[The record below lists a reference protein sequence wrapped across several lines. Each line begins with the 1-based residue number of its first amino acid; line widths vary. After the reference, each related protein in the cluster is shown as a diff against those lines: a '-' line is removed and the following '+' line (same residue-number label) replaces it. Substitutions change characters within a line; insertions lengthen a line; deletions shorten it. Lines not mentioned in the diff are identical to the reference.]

1 MQTVWN
7 QSVSLPSFPPLKK
20 DIKTGVLVIGGGI
33 TGILCAYMLK
43 QIGVPCVL
51 VEADRLCG
59 GVTGCTTAK
68 ITAQHGLIY
77 HQLIRRFGEGK
88 AKLYLEA
95 NQAALDRYRALARD
109 IDCGFEEQSACVYT
123 REPKGKKKIEQEL
136 AALRCLGYP
145 AVSVPRTPLP
155 FPTVDAVSFPD
166 QAQFHPLKFIAG
178 LLDGLDG
185 LTIYEHTTVR
195 ELMDRTAVTDGGR
208 IRAEAIIVATHF
220 PFLNK
225 HGSYFLKLYQHRSY
239 VIALEHAADVH
250 GMYVDESE
258 RGLSFRSFGDLLLLT
273 GGGHRTGKQGGG
285 WKELRDF
292 AKVHY
297 PQAREVRHWA
307 TQDCMSLDGVPYIG
321 QYSRRTPGL
330 YVATGFN
337 KWGMTSAMVAAL
349 MLSDRIA
356 GHRSPYESVF
366 SPSRSILRPQL
377 AVNAAGAVLNLLT
390 PTAPRCPHL
399 GCALKW
405 NPQEHTWDCP
415 CHGSRFTE
423 DGKLLDNPAT
433 GDLKRRGSR

>member
-1 MQTVWN
+1 
-7 QSVSLPSFPPLKK
+7 
-20 DIKTGVLVIGGGI
+20 
-33 TGILCAYMLK
+33 
-43 QIGVPCVL
+43 
-51 VEADRLCG
+51 
-59 GVTGCTTAK
+59 
-68 ITAQHGLIY
+68 
-77 HQLIRRFGEGK
+77 
-88 AKLYLEA
+88 
-95 NQAALDRYRALARD
+95 
-109 IDCGFEEQSACVYT
+109 
-123 REPKGKKKIEQEL
+123 
-136 AALRCLGYP
+136 
-145 AVSVPRTPLP
+145 
-155 FPTVDAVSFPD
+155 
-166 QAQFHPLKFIAG
+166 
-178 LLDGLDG
+178 
-185 LTIYEHTTVR
+185 
-195 ELMDRTAVTDGGR
+195 
-208 IRAEAIIVATHF
+208 
-220 PFLNK
+220 
-225 HGSYFLKLYQHRSY
+225 
-239 VIALEHAADVH
+239 
-250 GMYVDESE
+250 MYVDESE
-258 RGLSFRSFGDLLLLT
+258 RGLSFRSFGDLLLLG
-273 GGGHRTGKQGGG
+273 GGGHRTGQQGGG
-285 WKELRDF
+285 WKELRAF

-297 PQAREVRHWA
+297 PYAREVGHWA